1 MLFQYVK
8 VCKMKVAS
16 VICGKLKEGGGEE
29 AWEEASD
36 DQGQSS
42 FVTTGLKSEFKI
54 SRSSDNAMVISTP
67 LL

>member
-1 MLFQYVK
+1 
-8 VCKMKVAS
+8 MKVAS
-16 VICGKLKEGGGEE
+16 VICGKLKAGGGGEGGGEE
-29 AWEEASD
+29 AWEEASE

>member
-1 MLFQYVK
+1 
-8 VCKMKVAS
+8 MKVAS
-16 VICGKLKEGGGEE
+16 VSCGKLKAGGGGRGEGGGEE
-29 AWEEASD
+29 ASE

>member
-1 MLFQYVK
+1 
-8 VCKMKVAS
+8 MKVAS
-16 VICGKLKEGGGEE
+16 VICGKLKAGGGGEE
-29 AWEEASD
+29 AWEEASE

-42 FVTTGLKSEFKI
+42 FVTTGLNSEFKI

>member
-1 MLFQYVK
+1 MLFHYVK

-16 VICGKLKEGGGEE
+16 VICGKLKAGGEGGGEE

-54 SRSSDNAMVISTP
+54 SRSSDNA
-67 LL
+67 

>member
-1 MLFQYVK
+1 
-8 VCKMKVAS
+8 MKVAS
-16 VICGKLKEGGGEE
+16 VICGKLKAGGGGGEE
-29 AWEEASD
+29 AWD

>member
-1 MLFQYVK
+1 
-8 VCKMKVAS
+8 MKVAS
-16 VICGKLKEGGGEE
+16 VICGKLKAGGGGGEE
-29 AWEEASD
+29 AWEEASE

-42 FVTTGLKSEFKI
+42 FVTIGLNSEFKI

>member
-1 MLFQYVK
+1 
-8 VCKMKVAS
+8 MKVAS
-16 VICGKLKEGGGEE
+16 VICGKLKAGGGGGEE
-29 AWEEASD
+29 AWEEAWEEASE

-67 LL
+67 FL

>member
-1 MLFQYVK
+1 
-8 VCKMKVAS
+8 MKVAS
-16 VICGKLKEGGGEE
+16 VICGKLKAGGGEE
-29 AWEEASD
+29 AWEEAWEEASE

-42 FVTTGLKSEFKI
+42 FVTTGLNSEFKI

>member
-1 MLFQYVK
+1 
-8 VCKMKVAS
+8 MKVAS
-16 VICGKLKEGGGEE
+16 VICGKLKAGGRGEGGGEE

>member
-1 MLFQYVK
+1 
-8 VCKMKVAS
+8 MKVTS
-16 VICGKLKEGGGEE
+16 VICGKLKAGVEGGGEE
-29 AWEEASD
+29 AWEEAWEEASE
-36 DQGQSS
+36 DQGQLS

>member
-1 MLFQYVK
+1 
-8 VCKMKVAS
+8 MKVAS
-16 VICGKLKEGGGEE
+16 VICGKLKAGGGEGGGEE
-29 AWEEASD
+29 AWEEASE

-42 FVTTGLKSEFKI
+42 FVTTGLNSEFKI